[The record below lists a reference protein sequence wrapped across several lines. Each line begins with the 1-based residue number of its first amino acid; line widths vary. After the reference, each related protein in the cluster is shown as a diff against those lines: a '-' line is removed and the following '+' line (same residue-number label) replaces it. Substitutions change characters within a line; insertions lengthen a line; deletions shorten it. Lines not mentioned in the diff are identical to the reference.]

1 MKGID
6 IKIQGPRE
14 RRTLE
19 EWDKAWQ
26 EDIYSC
32 VVEHAVMHAIELI
45 NRAGPERAPR
55 FEQMVASM
63 VNHKLIAAGADVK
76 SVHVEVDC
84 FNVVR
89 VTIENMTGGVTISCY
104 LQEFLEKAELLQKER
119 MRKVWKDAENRYA
132 WAALEQEKR
141 KAREKRKLVAE
152 RIARLVVAYIKDAG
166 TVIGETK
173 EQAISDL
180 MTEAV
185 IRAETTIQAE
195 SSGITGEKAKKIADK
210 VIESWSEG
218 KEKE

>member
-32 VVEHAVMHAIELI
+32 AVEHAAMHAIELI
-45 NRAGPERAPR
+45 NREGPEYAPR
-55 FEQMVASM
+55 FERMVANM
-63 VNHKLIAAGADVK
+63 VNHELIAAGADVK

-89 VTIENMTGGVTISCY
+89 VTIENMTGGVTISCH

-119 MRKVWKDAENRYA
+119 MRKAWKDAENRYA
-132 WAALEQEKR
+132 WAVLEQEKR
-141 KAREKRKLVAE
+141 KARGKRKLAAE

-195 SSGITGEKAKKIADK
+195 SSGITGERAKKIADK
-210 VIESWSEG
+210 VIESWIERR
-218 KEKE
+218 EKE